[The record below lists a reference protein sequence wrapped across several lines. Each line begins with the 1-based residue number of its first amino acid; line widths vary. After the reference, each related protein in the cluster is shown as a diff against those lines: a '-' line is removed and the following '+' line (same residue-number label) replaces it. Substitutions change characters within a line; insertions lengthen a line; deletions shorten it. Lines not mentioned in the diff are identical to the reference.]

1 MISKKKPLHEE
12 EHCEEAMKVVTSF
25 CRLCR
30 KYEGNCKVSKKAVAT
45 KPFER
50 GTCYAATMVYRE
62 VKRIFD
68 KYDD

>member
-12 EHCEEAMKVVTSF
+12 EHRAEAMKVVRSF
-25 CRLCR
+25 CKLCH
-30 KYEGNCKVSKKAVAT
+30 KYEGICKTSKPVVT

-50 GTCYAATMVYRE
+50 GACHAATMVYRE